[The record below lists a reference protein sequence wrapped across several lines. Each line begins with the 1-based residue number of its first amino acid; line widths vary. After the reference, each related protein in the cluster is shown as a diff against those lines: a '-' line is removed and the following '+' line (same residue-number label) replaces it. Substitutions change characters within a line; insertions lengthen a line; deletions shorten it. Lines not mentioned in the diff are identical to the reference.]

1 MVTGREQPQC
11 PIIRH
16 HHVWPCCLTSCL
28 LSLFATMFPTLPY
41 IMDWVLFH
49 GSGRPRSRRKLDR
62 IKIITRHGRYKPMT
76 NDFQWVWAM
85 DFRLQR
91 AQCVHVC
98 QLAEAC
104 FFLDYI
110 LTCITHRYTNMTY
123 MKGRAQLNYIEM
135 QDMCASVCA
144 DAVAFK
150 ECLLFRCIEQFAT
163 QVFNTMM

>member
-16 HHVWPCCLTSCL
+16 DHVWPCCLTSCL

-41 IMDWVLFH
+41 IMDWVLFAKEPQEVGPH
-49 GSGRPRSRRKLDR
+49 QDNYQTWKVQAHDQWWPMGLSDGFPLATCTVCSCLPVSR
-62 IKIITRHGRYKPMT
+62 GM
-76 NDFQWVWAM
+76 
-85 DFRLQR
+85 
-91 AQCVHVC
+91 
-98 QLAEAC
+98 

-123 MKGRAQLNYIEM
+123 MKGRAQSNYIEM
-135 QDMCASVCA
+135 QNMCASVCA

-163 QVFNTMM
+163 QVFNTMK